1 MGRKWVYGVS
11 EPGRTM
17 PEPMATVDYRM
28 RKRALL
34 RQLRRGLVSRIDV
47 CDAHPELIRAAKHIG
62 EPTRDECP
70 ICGCEGLRLVLYT
83 YGKELKRANGWPRRS
98 DELREL
104 RGSVDQF
111 RCYVVEV
118 CLDCGWNHLVRAFDT
133 GRRVAG

>member
-1 MGRKWVYGVS
+1 
-11 EPGRTM
+11 
-17 PEPMATVDYRM
+17 MATVDYRM

>member
-1 MGRKWVYGVS
+1 
-11 EPGRTM
+11 
-17 PEPMATVDYRM
+17 MATVDYRM

-62 EPTRDECP
+62 EQTRDECP
-70 ICGCEGLRLVLYT
+70 VCDSEGLRLVLYT

-98 DELREL
+98 AELREL
-104 RGSVDQF
+104 RVSIDQF
-111 RCYVVEV
+111 TCYVVEV